1 MVLERMRAG
10 GSPEQLRWDDE
21 RIPIG
26 GMVLSGGNQPT
37 IGIFLGAISTLLFAP
52 GVLNEVFLTI
62 QMPHRYAEG
71 TNVVPHIHWAPQN
84 ANAGNVVWGFE
95 YQWRNVGA
103 QFANPTT
110 TITVT
115 DATNLVAGEHQVAAF
130 AAVNGSGQ
138 LLSSMFCGR
147 IFRDG
152 ANAADT
158 YLSNAAMLEFDLHY
172 QVDARGSRQEFIK

>member
-1 MVLERMRAG
+1 MLGG
-10 GSPEQLRWDDE
+10 GSIGNLRWDDE

-26 GMVLSGGNQPT
+26 GMVLSGANQPT
-37 IGIFLGAISTLLFAP
+37 IGVFIGAVSTLLFAP

-62 QMPHRYAEG
+62 QIPHRYAEG
-71 TNVVPHIHWAPQN
+71 TDIIPHIHWAPQN

-103 QFANPTT
+103 QFAAPTT
-110 TITVT
+110 TINVT

-130 AAVNGSGQ
+130 AAQSGTGQ
-138 LLSSMFCGR
+138 LISSMLCAR
-147 IFRDG
+147 LFRDG

-158 YLSNAAMLEFDLHY
+158 YLSNAAMLEFDIHY
-172 QVDARGSRQEFIK
+172 QVDKRGSRQEFIA